1 MKKKNG
7 FLLFVLLPLVLAL
20 LCSYCG
26 KAEETE
32 IAVKYDVPEGSQN
45 WPSFR
50 GVNGSGLTEDQDL
63 PLEWDVSSGK
73 NIKWSYETAG
83 LGLSSPV
90 IWENR
95 VFITTAIDQVADDSS
110 LKVGLYGD
118 VVSVEN
124 ENPHTWEVICLDRDT
139 GIEIWKKEAFRGT

>member
-7 FLLFVLLPLVLAL
+7 FSLLMILPIVLILF
-20 LCSYCG
+20 CSCCA
-26 KAEETE
+26 KNEQSEM
-32 IAVKYDVPEGSQN
+32 AVKYEVPSGSDN

-50 GVNGSGLTEDQDL
+50 GVYGAGLTENQDL
-63 PLEWDVSSGK
+63 PLEWDIKSGK
-73 NIKWSYETAG
+73 NIKWSYKTTG
-83 LGLSSPV
+83 LGLSSPI
-90 IWENR
+90 IWEKR
-95 VFITTAIDQVADDSS
+95 VFITTAIDQVVDDSS

-139 GIEIWKKEAFRGT
+139 GKEI